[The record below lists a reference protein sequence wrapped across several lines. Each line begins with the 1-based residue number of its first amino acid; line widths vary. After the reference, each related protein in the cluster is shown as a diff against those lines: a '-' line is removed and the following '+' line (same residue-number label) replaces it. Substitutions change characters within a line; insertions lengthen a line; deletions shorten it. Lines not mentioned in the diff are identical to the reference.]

1 MTIFAKLHPV
11 HLSFFIIFA
20 ITASLCALI
29 IMLKMSRK
37 KRPKKLEIERYN
49 ATITSKMTEI
59 VTTDG
64 SIFNFWP
71 YVSQLKSAKI
81 LSNKIKEKELVHK
94 VYRDANQEFEHIMLA
109 TENENNFIALVVN
122 RNKKKITGYSMVD
135 AHGNYSL
142 T

>member
-49 ATITSKMTEI
+49 ATMTSKMTEI

-81 LSNKIKEKELVHK
+81 LSNKIKEKELVYK

-109 TENENNFIALVVN
+109 TENENNYVSLIVN
-122 RNKKKITGYSMVD
+122 RNKKKILGYSVVD
-135 AHGNYSL
+135 SQGHYSL

>member
-11 HLSFFIIFA
+11 HLSFFIIFG
-20 ITASLCALI
+20 ITALLCALI
-29 IMLKMSRK
+29 IVLKMSRK
-37 KRPKKLEIERYN
+37 KRPKQLDKESYN

-59 VTTDG
+59 MTTDG
-64 SIFNFWP
+64 TIFNFWP

-81 LSNKIKEKELVHK
+81 ISNKIKEKELVYK

-109 TENENNFIALVVN
+109 TENENNFVSLIVN

-135 AHGNYSL
+135 AHGKYSL

>member
-37 KRPKKLEIERYN
+37 KRPKQLDKESYN

>member
-49 ATITSKMTEI
+49 ATMTSKMTEI